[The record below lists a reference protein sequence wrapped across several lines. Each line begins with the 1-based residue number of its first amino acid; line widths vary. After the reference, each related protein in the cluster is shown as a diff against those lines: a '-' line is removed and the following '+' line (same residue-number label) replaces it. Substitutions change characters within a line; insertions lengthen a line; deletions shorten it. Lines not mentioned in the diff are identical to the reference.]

1 MQPSSHGVE
10 TLDGNDF
17 DLGRENWDQVTAAM
31 AYTVEESVRDERES
45 PRAAASNAQGG
56 GK

>member
-10 TLDGNDF
+10 TLDGFDF
-17 DLGRENWDQVTAAM
+17 DLGRENWNQVTAAM
-31 AYTVEESVRDERES
+31 AATVESERRERERET
-45 PRAAASNAQGG
+45 RAAASDAQGG

>member
-17 DLGRENWDQVTAAM
+17 DLVRENWDQVTAAM